1 MNILANDG
9 IPDSTILEL
18 EKNGFNVIT
27 KKVRQENLISFIKS
41 ENVEVLLVRSAT
53 TVRKGLISNCPSL
66 RIIGRGGV
74 GMDNIDVDYA
84 IECGIEVINTPSA
97 SSQSVAELVM
107 THIFNISRSVQDSNR
122 NMKTG
127 VFKDLKKKYSK
138 GSEVRGKTIGI
149 IGFGRIGQNLAKYAL
164 GCGMNVI
171 ATDLKTGDHKMIT
184 LDIANQK
191 IEVPIKISSMD
202 YLLLLSDYISVHVPM
217 IGSKPLIGADEFSK
231 MKDGVKIINAS
242 RGGVIDEDALLDSI
256 NLGKV
261 SSAGLD
267 VFKYE
272 PNPREDLLD
281 NDKISVTPHIGA
293 ATIEAQERIGQELVD
308 KILTIYNIR

>member
-27 KKVRQENLISFIKS
+27 KKVRQENLISFINS

-191 IEVPIKISSMD
+191 IEVPIKISSID

-267 VFKYE
+267 VFKDE

-308 KILTIYNIR
+308 KILSIYNIR

>member
-267 VFKYE
+267 VFKDE

>member
-267 VFKYE
+267 VFKDE

-293 ATIEAQERIGQELVD
+293 ATTEAQERIGQELVD
-308 KILTIYNIR
+308 KILTIYNIK